1 MFGKKVVLKDRYI
14 FAVRDYDNTVKALKE
29 GKLTFAYDREIYEK
43 MMDSVT
49 LKVNNLKD
57 LGGFIRA
64 NKKSKGEVGHYWE
77 GLIEEGYTLVNVEYA
92 QKIPAISHVGNN
104 DIIKFV
110 CAL

>member
-1 MFGKKVVLKDRYI
+1 MFGKKDVFKDRYI
-14 FAVRDYDNTVKALKE
+14 FAVKDYDNTIKALKE
-29 GKLTFAYDREIYEK
+29 GKISFPYDREIYEK

-49 LKVNNLKD
+49 YKVNNLKD
-57 LGGFIRA
+57 LNSFIKA
-64 NKKSKGEVGHYWE
+64 NKKKKKDVGHYWE